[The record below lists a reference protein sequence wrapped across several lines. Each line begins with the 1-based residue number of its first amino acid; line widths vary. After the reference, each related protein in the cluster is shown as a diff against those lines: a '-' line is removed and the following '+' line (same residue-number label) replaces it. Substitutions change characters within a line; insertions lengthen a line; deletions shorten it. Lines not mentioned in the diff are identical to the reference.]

1 MNSNS
6 PIGIFD
12 SGLGGLTVAYE
23 IAQRMPHE
31 KLLFYADSAHN
42 PYGTKTPEEVLG
54 YCRDIMETFRKRDV
68 KAVVIACNTAT
79 SVAAV
84 ALRGEYDFDIVGMEP
99 ALKVAA
105 DLRTP
110 ARIAVW
116 ATALTLQEE
125 KFARLA
131 HRFEKDHEIIPVP
144 CPELVECV
152 ESGQLEDKEKV
163 EALLR
168 QCLARSGRTMPD
180 AIVLGCTHFVH
191 FRKAL
196 AGITGD
202 QCLIV
207 DGNEGTARRLEDLL
221 KKRNLLSG
229 GEGSIEIVNSDPS
242 KIGFSK
248 RMYQKLEEQH
258 VGKENRLGTV
268 QR

>member
-12 SGLGGLTVAYE
+12 SGLGGLTVAAE
-23 IAQRMPHE
+23 IAKRMPHE

-54 YCRDIMETFRKRDV
+54 FCREIMEDFRKRDV

-79 SVAAV
+79 SVAAA
-84 ALRGEYDFDIVGMEP
+84 ALRSEYDFDIVGMEP

-116 ATALTLQEE
+116 ATALTLQED
-125 KFARLA
+125 KFARLVR
-131 HRFEKDHEIIPVP
+131 RFEKDHEIIPVP

-152 ESGQLEDKEKV
+152 ETGQLEDNEKV
-163 EALLR
+163 ESLLR
-168 QCLARSGRTMPD
+168 ACLARSGSEMPD
-180 AIVLGCTHFVH
+180 AIVLGCTHFVY

-196 AGITGD
+196 EQMIGD
-202 QCLIV
+202 RCLIV

-221 KKRNLLSG
+221 AAKNLQSE
-229 GEGSIEIVNSDPS
+229 GEGSVEIINSDPD

-268 QR
+268 Q